1 MSLAG
6 RHVVITGATG
16 GLGSAFAR
24 AFAEAGAHVGLGYF
38 GPVTAAEALAGE
50 LQALKVRAVPLAADV
65 TSPDE
70 VRSMFERADAELG
83 PIDVLVNNAGLDG
96 KRAPAWEIALE
107 DWRAPLEV
115 NLFGAFACA
124 REALRR
130 MVPRK
135 AGVIVNVSSVH
146 DVVPWGGHSAYAAS
160 KAGLAMLTK
169 TLALEAAEFGVR
181 VLAVAPG
188 AIRTP
193 INEDVWAT
201 AEGRRDLQ
209 RKIAMGRVGEPAEV
223 ADLVVSLAGD
233 AGGYVTGTTV
243 YIDGGL
249 CLYPEFR
256 HGG

>member
-1 MSLAG
+1 MASLTGKVA
-6 RHVVITGATG
+6 VITGGAKG
-16 GLGSAFAR
+16 IGLACAERMAADGAKVVIADVEEAVGQSAASDISKHGREALFVHCDVAR
-24 AFAEAGAHVGLGYF
+24 KLDVRNL
-38 GPVTAAEALAGE
+38 VTATL
-50 LQALKVRAVPLAADV
+50 
-65 TSPDE
+65 
-70 VRSMFERADAELG
+70 DAYG
-83 PIDVLVNNAGLDG
+83 AIDVLVNNAGIDG

-124 REALRR
+124 REALGR
-130 MVPRK
+130 MVPRR

-160 KAGLAMLTK
+160 KAGLGMLTK

-223 ADLVVSLAGD
+223 AGVVVSLAGA

-243 YIDGGL
+243 YIDGGM